1 MRINSG
7 GKDKV
12 KLEGIDEQFMLYGMI
27 FSLCNRIQTIGD
39 GQFEDITMKQHFL
52 MVVLSIM
59 GEEAPTLKETGEVM
73 GCSYQNVKRMALQLE
88 KKGYLKIIQDE
99 KDKRKQRLVMTE
111 KMVRFGEAKKAAT
124 KVFMQTM
131 YRGIEKEEISRT
143 IKILTKINHNL
154 GGVIE

>member
-1 MRINSG
+1 MRINGG

-99 KDKRKQRLVMTE
+99 KDKRKQRLVVTE
-111 KMVRFGEAKKAAT
+111 KMVQLGEAKKAAT

-131 YRGIEKEEISRT
+131 YRGIEKEEISQA

-154 GGVIE
+154 GGMIE

>member
-1 MRINSG
+1 MNNG

-52 MVVLSIM
+52 MVVLSVM

-88 KKGYLKIIQDE
+88 KKGYLQIIQDE
-99 KDKRKQRLVMTE
+99 KDKRKQRLVVTE
-111 KMVRFGEAKKAAT
+111 KMVRLGEAKKAAT

-131 YRGIEKEEISRT
+131 YRGIEKEEISKA

-154 GGVIE
+154 GGMIE